1 MMFHEIIEHSSVILG
16 EMEIMNDRK
25 YCVTDRQEGIAGKH
39 HDPVIHV
46 LNKIIRQAVRTL
58 AVLMVFVI
66 IWGILDVLWVLYQRL
81 RTSPYF
87 LLNISDILD
96 TFGAFLAVLI
106 AIEIFLNITLYLR
119 DDIIHVKLVVA
130 TALMAIS
137 RKVIVFD
144 FKVLEHHYVYAT
156 AAVVVAL
163 GVAYWLVSKSEKEKA
178 D

>member
-1 MMFHEIIEHSSVILG
+1 
-16 EMEIMNDRK
+16 MEEEK
-25 YCVTDRQEGIAGKH
+25 YCVNDMPEGISGEH
-39 HDPVIHV
+39 EDMLIHF
-46 LNKIIRQAVRTL
+46 LHKIIRHAIRLL
-58 AVLMVFVI
+58 AVLMVLVI
-66 IWGILDVLWVLYQRL
+66 IWGIFDVLWVLYQRL
-81 RTSPYF
+81 KEPPYF
-87 LLNISDILD
+87 LLNISDILA

-130 TALMAIS
+130 TALMAIA

-144 FKVLEHHYVYAT
+144 FKVLGSQYVYAT

-163 GVAYWLVSKSEKEKA
+163 GIAYWLVSKSNR